1 MSSVMLEKSFLKGSI
16 YAPVSKSYAHRLLLL
31 SLISGSPITIYGD
44 LNGDDIVA
52 TLNFLKA
59 LGVRVEV
66 NGNKHTLI
74 PPKVFPDSIVIDIGE
89 SGSTLRFAIPICAF
103 LGVSASFYGKGRLAE
118 RPLCG
123 LAECLKKVGVEVK
136 SGSFPIT
143 VNGVAENSELE
154 LDISESSQ
162 YLTGVLFA
170 LALRGG
176 SVKVVGGH
184 GSTGYIDMTVEVLR
198 ECGVPVLASDGVYT
212 VGKAQPTKYE
222 FNVEGDWSGACFYIV
237 AGLINGNVRIK
248 GLKYPSSQPDSAIVE
263 LMHTAGGKITFDG
276 SDLVVDKSNLK
287 GIEFDADGF
296 PDLVPPVAIALAT
309 AKGKSV
315 IKSIGRLRLKE
326 SDRVSSVTAMLLSFG
341 IEAFSD
347 SETITVNGGAFKGC
361 EVTTCGD
368 HRIAMSGAIGALV
381 ADGKTIIDNAECV
394 AKSYPNFWRDY
405 IELGG
410 KINAERF

>member
-1 MSSVMLEKSFLKGSI
+1 MSSVVLEKSFLKGSI
-16 YAPVSKSYAHRLLLL
+16 YAPSSKSHAHRLLLL
-31 SLISGSPITIYGD
+31 SLISGSPITVYGD

-52 TLNFLKA
+52 TLNFLRS
-59 LGVRVEV
+59 LGVRVESEER
-66 NGNKHTLI
+66 KHTLV
-74 PPKVFPDSIVIDIGE
+74 PSKTFPKNITVDIGE
-89 SGSTLRFAIPICAF
+89 SGSTLRFAVPICAF
-103 LGVSASFYGKGRLAE
+103 LGISASFYGKGRLAE
-118 RPLCG
+118 RPLGG
-123 LAECLKKVGVEVK
+123 LTECLKKVGAEVK
-136 SGSFPIT
+136 TGSFPIT
-143 VNGVAENSELE
+143 VNGVAENTELE

-184 GSTGYIDMTVEVLR
+184 GSTGYIDMTLEVLR
-198 ECGVPVLASDGVYT
+198 ECGVTVIVSDDVYT
-212 VGKAQPTKYE
+212 VSKAQPSKYE

-237 AGLINGNVRIK
+237 AGLLNGNVKIN

-263 LMHTAGGKITFDG
+263 LMRTAGGKITFDG
-276 SDLVVDKSNLK
+276 GTLVIEKSELK

-296 PDLVPPVAIALAT
+296 PDLVPSVAVALGSAC
-309 AKGKSV
+309 GKSV
-315 IKSIGRLRLKE
+315 IKGVGRLRLKE
-326 SDRVSSVTAMLLSFG
+326 SDRVSSVTAMLNDFG
-341 IEAFSD
+341 IEVSSD
-347 SETITVNGGAFKGC
+347 DGAIIVNGGAFKGC
-361 EVTTCGD
+361 EVTTFGD

-410 KINAERF
+410 KINA

>member
-1 MSSVMLEKSFLKGSI
+1 MSSVVLEKSFLKGSI
-16 YAPVSKSYAHRLLLL
+16 YAPASKSHAHRLLLL
-31 SLISGSPITIYGD
+31 SLVSGSPITIYGD
-44 LNGDDIVA
+44 LNGDDITA
-52 TLNFLKA
+52 TINFLEA
-59 LGVRVEV
+59 LGVRVEA

-74 PPKVFPDSIVIDIGE
+74 PPKAFPDSIIVDIGE
-89 SGSTLRFAIPICAF
+89 SGSTLRFAVPICAF
-103 LGVSASFYGKGRLAE
+103 LGVSASFYGKGRLSE
-118 RPLCG
+118 RPLGG
-123 LAECLKKVGVEVK
+123 LKECLKKVGVEVK
-136 SGSFPIT
+136 SGAFPIT
-143 VNGVAENSELE
+143 VNGCPDNAELE

-176 SVKVVGGH
+176 SVKVIGGH
-184 GSTGYIDMTVEVLR
+184 GSTGYINMTLEVLR
-198 ECGVPVLASDGVYT
+198 EFGVPVRVSDGVYT

-248 GLKYPSSQPDSAIVE
+248 GLKYPSSQPDSVIAE
-263 LMHTAGGKITFDG
+263 LLSSAGGKITFDG
-276 SDLVVDKSNLK
+276 GDLVVEKSDLK
-287 GIEFDADGF
+287 GIEFEADGF
-296 PDLVPPVAIALAT
+296 PDLVPSAAIALAT
-309 AKGKSV
+309 ADGKSV
-315 IKSIGRLRLKE
+315 IKSVGRLRLKE

-341 IEAFSD
+341 IEVLSER
-347 SETITVNGGAFKGC
+347 ETITVNGGAFKGGK
-361 EVTTCGD
+361 VTTCGD

-381 ADGKTIIDNAECV
+381 SDGKTVIDNAECV